1 LRRIVGIAI
10 LSVILATSVTSV
22 SSAPLTIA
30 VLDVKRHITIGE
42 WGAVVFNDTFTVL
55 NNGTSPVGEFL
66 YAVPRSSVEGLR
78 FIVAKSSS
86 GLLKVERDV
95 DKESPFYWMRIH
107 LRDALPQG
115 RNLTV
120 NVASIHSD
128 MVKFLKIQREQGT
141 EELYRVSFSAYPIL
155 KTRARSCNV
164 TVYVSW
170 DAKFQLPYN
179 ASFISS
185 KIEGRPVLVASR
197 KPLEPLTDE
206 RYSFNFSSTAQH
218 SVTCDWA
225 RREISISPRGEISVS
240 ERYRLNNLASSF
252 SSVRMILPK
261 GTMEVMAYD
270 DAGPLWTDSKKTSDV
285 TIAPRFK
292 TIRENESFTF
302 GLEYRL
308 SATQSLKQLQ
318 WWGLYNLTLKLI
330 ADPPWVIE
338 KAEVRIVLPRGVSVE
353 SNSIVPASRT
363 DSSAYETVLSYFF
376 EPATPLH
383 DLTLNLRYR
392 YLPFWSGLIPLMWIL
407 LIQVI
412 VTAVVAV
419 SKLRKPARAVA
430 VAPIDRI
437 MEFVELHDEKTALSL
452 ELDKMGQDMA
462 RGAISRHEYRRRSR
476 EIDRRIE
483 EIRKELQLIKTAL
496 SAASARYDEM
506 IRRIERAE
514 AEIDAAKASMAQLR
528 TQYRTGKIAR
538 HVYDGMVSDLT
549 KRQDRARETI
559 NSIIIT
565 LREEAR

>member
-1 LRRIVGIAI
+1 M
-10 LSVILATSVTSV
+10 ILAMSIVSV
-22 SSAPLTIA
+22 SSAPVTIA

-42 WGAVVFNDTFTVL
+42 WGAVVFNDTFTIL
-55 NNGTSPVGEFL
+55 NNGTSSVEEFL
-66 YAVPRSSVEGLR
+66 YAVPRSNAEGLR

-86 GLLKVERDV
+86 GSLKVERDV

-107 LRDALPQG
+107 LKDPLPQG

-128 MVKFLKIQREQGT
+128 MVSFLKFEGMQGT

-179 ASFISS
+179 ASFIAS
-185 KIEGRPVLVASR
+185 KIEGKPVLVASR
-197 KPLEPLTDE
+197 KPLDPLTDE
-206 RYSFNFSSTAQH
+206 RYSFNFSSTTQH
-218 SVTCDWA
+218 LVTCDWA
-225 RREISISPRGEISVS
+225 RREISISPGGEISVS
-240 ERYRLNNLASSF
+240 ERYRLNNLASSA
-252 SSVRMILPK
+252 SSIRMILPK
-261 GTMEVMAYD
+261 ETVEVMAYD
-270 DAGPLWTDSKKTSDV
+270 DAGPLWTDRKKTFDV
-285 TIAPRFK
+285 TIAPRFR
-292 TIRENESFTF
+292 TVRENESFTF
-302 GLEYRL
+302 GLEYKL
-308 SATQSLKQLQ
+308 SAKQSLKQLQ
-318 WWGLYNLTLKLI
+318 WWGLYNLTLKLMT
-330 ADPPWVIE
+330 DSPWVIE

-363 DSSAYETVLSYFF
+363 DSSSYETVLSYLF

-383 DLTLNLRYR
+383 DMTLDMRYR
-392 YLPFWSGLIPLMWIL
+392 YLPFWSGLIPLMWVL

-412 VTAVVAV
+412 ITGVVAV
-419 SKLRKPARAVA
+419 SRLRKPAQPLVI
-430 VAPIDRI
+430 APVDRI

-452 ELDKMGQDMA
+452 ELDKMEQDMA

-483 EIRKELQLIKTAL
+483 EMRKELQLVKTAL
-496 SAASARYDEM
+496 SAASARYGEM

-528 TQYRTGKIAR
+528 TQYRTGKMAR
-538 HVYDGMVSDLT
+538 HVYDGMVSDVT
-549 KRQDRARETI
+549 KRQDRARETM